1 MEYDY
6 LYEMY
11 KIPKKKI
18 NQINNETELISVVFN
33 DFNVQNAKN
42 FISYSDLS
50 LNEISQI
57 VPVSLSTLQ
66 RTFKNK
72 KKTFFT
78 SPIKKAEENRI
89 KTHLEL
95 AQDAL
100 ALRLQ
105 QRTVTETTTVTRS
118 SEQGEYSETKIQ
130 EKVIQPSDTLIMFT
144 LVNKSEGE
152 WQSINKVENTV
163 NNTNNL
169 PSIQLE
175 WTEPKNET
183 QS

>member
-1 MEYDY
+1 MAGRKP
-6 LYEMY
+6 Y
-11 KIPKKKI
+11 KPTKKHI
-18 NQINNETELISVVFN
+18 ETVRALKEKGATDKACAEAIGIS
-33 DFNVQNAKN
+33 AA
-42 FISYSDLS
+42 
-50 LNEISQI
+50 
-57 VPVSLSTLQ
+57 
-66 RTFKNK
+66 TFKNK

-163 NNTNNL
+163 NNTNNI
-169 PSIQLE
+169 PTIQLE
-175 WTEPKNET
+175 WTDPKNET